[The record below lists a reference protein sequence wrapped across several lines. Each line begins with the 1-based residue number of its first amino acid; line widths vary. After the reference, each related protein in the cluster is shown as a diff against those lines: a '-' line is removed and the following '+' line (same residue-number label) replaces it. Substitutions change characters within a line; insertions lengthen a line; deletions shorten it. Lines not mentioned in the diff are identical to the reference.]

1 MLKVDGLEF
10 SFKDFQVLSG
20 VSFEARKGEFVS
32 ILGNNG
38 AGKSTLLKCIARL
51 LKPKSG
57 VVLIDGKDANSFS
70 LHQLSKNVAYVPQ
83 RYTINR
89 ITVYEAIL
97 LGRKPHFTGLVPS
110 SEDLEKVEM
119 ALELFEL
126 KHLAFRYLDEISGG
140 ELQKVVIARAF
151 VQEPKVLLLDEP
163 INNLDLKNQVEVLK
177 ILKRLSRQE
186 GILVIVILHDLNL
199 AIRFSDWF
207 IFIKDRK
214 IFASGGKEVIR
225 ADIISRVYGIDVK
238 VEKHGEEIF
247 VIPKVTAI

>member
-1 MLKVDGLEF
+1 MLKVDNLEF

-20 VSFEARKGEFVS
+20 ICFEARRGSIVS

-57 VVLIDGKDANSFS
+57 AILIDGKDANSFS
-70 LHQLSKNVAYVPQ
+70 LRQLSKNVAYVPQ
-83 RYTINR
+83 RYTANR
-89 ITVYEAIL
+89 VTVYETIL

-119 ALELFEL
+119 ALDLFEL

-151 VQEPKVLLLDEP
+151 VQDPKVLLLDEP
-163 INNLDLKNQVEVLK
+163 INNLDLKNQIEVLK
-177 ILKRLSRQE
+177 ILKMLSKQK
-186 GILVIVILHDLNL
+186 GILVVVILHDLNL

-207 IFIKDRK
+207 VFVKDGR
-214 IFASGGKEVIR
+214 IFASGSKEVIT
-225 ADIISRVYGIDVK
+225 AEVISRVYGIDVK
-238 VEKHGEEIF
+238 VEKHGNEIF
-247 VIPKVTAI
+247 VVPEVSAI